1 MPRRKREHQDKSAD
15 YYSRGAKATVK
26 THSASE
32 SAAAADKGT
41 KQRRECGGAAKV
53 LMPMD
58 GSAHTTARVRT
69 SRRKYGCHG
78 ESVNSTAEVNVHQ
91 RKYIYRNKYRNKAA
105 WVFRYHRYGDISA
118 SPKYGFS
125 PPMRINSG
133 PYSKGV

>member
-1 MPRRKREHQDKSAD
+1 MSVGAADRDADNADDSAGNIDKKC
-15 YYSRGAKATVK
+15 G
-26 THSASE
+26 HHGE
-32 SAAAADKGT
+32 SAGAAGEGT